1 MNLSTII
8 SKIKQAGSK
17 KAAGGVRH
25 PQRDW
30 ILLVGTALFLFF
42 VIALWSFISFQLN
55 LSDAGQAPQTDS
67 GPGLQTASVDTVQAV
82 FEKRAQARLDYQSG
96 KKFIDPSK

>member
-1 MNLSTII
+1 MTISTII
-8 SKIKQAGSK
+8 SKIKSTGAK

-30 ILLVGTALFLFF
+30 IMLVGTALFLFF
-42 VIALWSFISFQLN
+42 AIALWSFISFQLN
-55 LSDAGQAPQTDS
+55 VSDPTEATQTQNT
-67 GPGLQTASVDTVQAV
+67 PALQTVSVDTVQAV

-96 KKFIDPSK
+96 KKFIDPSR

>member
-1 MNLSTII
+1 MNLSTLI
-8 SKIKQAGSK
+8 SKIKRTSTK
-17 KAAGGVRH
+17 KASGPRR

-30 ILLVGTALFLFF
+30 LTLVGVSIFLFF
-42 VIALWSFISFQLN
+42 AIALWSFISFQLQV
-55 LSDAGQAPQTDS
+55 SDQGETVQTDS
-67 GPGLQTASVDTVQAV
+67 GPGLKPVSVDTVQAV